1 VSVSH
6 GKYFEY
12 RDETRCSSRT
22 IIARQLD
29 FQLFSVPAPPSYLV
43 ETENV
48 ATLKKLLLDDS
59 GECRVVTVHGCGG
72 VGKPTACNIIASD
85 DTIRQRFSDGVIW
98 VELVEAASS
107 DALIERL
114 AHAVKRSSGKK
125 TATSIVLYIKADIF
139 ELGKVE
145 FQICFD
151 NRKVL
156 FVLDNIWKSKDRTFN
171 RWIDVLRDI
180 LGGESSLLCSSRT
193 PLGQK
198 DVEFY
203 SA

>member
-1 VSVSH
+1 L
-6 GKYFEY
+6 EY

-29 FQLFSVPAPPSYLV
+29 FQLFAVPAPPSYLV
-43 ETENV
+43 GTQNV
-48 ATLKKLLLDDS
+48 ANLKKLLLDDS

-72 VGKPTACNIIASD
+72 VGKPTACNMLAND

-98 VELVEAASS
+98 VELGEAASS

-114 AHAVKRSSGKK
+114 AHAVKRSGGEK
-125 TATSIVLYIKADIF
+125 TAKSIVHYKIADVF

-145 FQICFD
+145 FQICLTSARSF
-151 NRKVL
+151 
-156 FVLDNIWKSKDRTFN
+156 FVLDNIWKSKDRIFN

-180 LGGESSLLCSSRT
+180 PGGKSSLLCSSRT

-198 DVEFY
+198 DI
-203 SA
+203 